1 VPLLKPEE
9 EEEYEKRNQ
18 RDLVAADSIK
28 SGYNPGSPSFI
39 DIMQYHRG
47 LLHQR
52 GHGWGSLAKIAAK
65 VAAPVIG
72 QVVGG
77 LLGGTQTGQGI
88 QTGHG
93 YADFLFNA
101 AKGIAQTFSGHKIP
115 ISSKGGKLIL
125 DKKAIAQSGRGF
137 DSFIKGLSRGV
148 GFTGVNIIP
157 QAGRGV
163 KRVKRKKKQKGKGSI
178 TDLLKTGAKQ
188 ALRAAAQ
195 TGLDILD
202 NKRSLKDAIK
212 THGIRAIKSTAQP
225 LLARGGPKRPVKRPQ
240 IKRSTAP
247 IKKPAIKRPMKKPPM
262 KKPPIKKPAI
272 KRPAKRPKR
281 ALDIFD

>member
-1 VPLLKPEE
+1 VPSRLEPLKQEE
-9 EEEYEKRNQ
+9 AYRNEKRNQ
-18 RDLVAADSIK
+18 RDLVAASIK
-28 SGYNPGSPSFI
+28 SGYNPSSPSFI

-52 GHGWGSLAKIAAK
+52 GHGWGALAKIAAK
-65 VAAPVIG
+65 VAAAIVG

-77 LLGGTQTGQGI
+77 LLGGAQTGQGI
-88 QTGHG
+88 QTEHG

-125 DKKAIAQSGRGF
+125 DKKAIAQSGRG
-137 DSFIKGLSRGV
+137 
-148 GFTGVNIIP
+148 
-157 QAGRGV
+157 V
-163 KRVKRKKKQKGKGSI
+163 KRVKHRKKQKGKGFI

-195 TGLDILD
+195 TGLDVLD
-202 NKRSLKDAIK
+202 DKRSLKDAIK
-212 THGIRAIKSTAQP
+212 THGIQAIKSTAQP
-225 LLARGGPKRPVKRPQ
+225 LLARGGPKRPMKRPQ
-240 IKRSTAP
+240 TKKTPIKR
-247 IKKPAIKRPMKKPPM
+247 
-262 KKPPIKKPAI
+262 PPIKKPAI
-272 KRPAKRPKR
+272 KRQPIKKEPIKKPQNNRPAIKRHKR